1 MVMNAGK
8 NKGVK
13 ANDTPTPIEVVEYIT
28 KLVEPC
34 LRITP
39 MDDRPKRVLD
49 PACGSGI
56 LTSKLTDVEVVQYDI
71 IIGKDF
77 FSADKEEDIDC
88 VIVNPPFNRD
98 GVGQG
103 RKLLPEAF
111 LDKILEVCDKNT
123 PIILIT
129 PMGFRLNCS
138 KKSKRRK
145 KLIND
150 YPPISSIISLPLD
163 IFEGVK
169 FHTEILCF
177 NCPWLKPHYTYG
189 EEITF

>member
-1 MVMNAGK
+1 MNSK
-8 NKGVK
+8 NNKGIK
-13 ANDTPTPIEVVEYIT
+13 NNTTPTPIELVEYIT
-28 KLVEPC
+28 KLVEP
-34 LRITP
+34 LN
-39 MDDRPKRVLD
+39 PKKVLD

-56 LTSKLTDVEVVQYDI
+56 LTSKLINVEVVQYDI
-71 IIGKDF
+71 IIDKDF
-77 FSADKEEDIDC
+77 FCATSLKEDDIDC
-88 VIVNPPFNRD
+88 VIINPPFNRD
-98 GVGQG
+98 GIGQG

-138 KKSKRRK
+138 KVSKRRK
-145 KLIND
+145 KLIED
-150 YPPISSIISLPLD
+150 YPPISSIVSLPLD
-163 IFEGVK
+163 VFEGVK

-189 EEITF
+189 EEITFSPSSSS

>member
-1 MVMNAGK
+1 
-8 NKGVK
+8 
-13 ANDTPTPIEVVEYIT
+13 
-28 KLVEPC
+28 
-34 LRITP
+34 
-39 MDDRPKRVLD
+39 
-49 PACGSGI
+49 
-56 LTSKLTDVEVVQYDI
+56 
-71 IIGKDF
+71 
-77 FSADKEEDIDC
+77 
-88 VIVNPPFNRD
+88 
-98 GVGQG
+98 
-103 RKLLPEAF
+103 
-111 LDKILEVCDKNT
+111 
-123 PIILIT
+123 
-129 PMGFRLNCS
+129 MGFRLNCS